1 MNIRLILMLSLL
13 GLVVG
18 ILSVVGVIRAGVESV
33 VWLAIALIYGAVLAR
48 RAPGKFFLHGFLTG
62 LIAGALAPLVQA
74 AFLGQYLSHN
84 PKAADTL
91 KALPANLPAAVLIIL
106 AAPFT
111 GAMLGLVTGLITWL
125 WALMTRPKPAP
136 AA

>member
-18 ILSVVGVIRAGVESV
+18 IFSVVGVIPAGVESL
-33 VWLAIALIYGAVLAR
+33 VWLVIALIYGAVLAR
-48 RAPGKFFLHGFLTG
+48 RAPGKFFLHGFLAG
-62 LIAGALAPLVQA
+62 LIAGVLAGLMQA

-84 PKAADTL
+84 PKAAQTL
-91 KALPANLPAAVLIIL
+91 KMLPANLPAVALIIL

-111 GAMLGLVTGLITWL
+111 GAVLGLVTGLITWL